1 MADSLKRR
9 KPNAAGEDE
18 DALKDWRH
26 TALDARPGFLIR
38 RLHQIH
44 VALFVEECAPE
55 GITPVQYSILTAL
68 EQLGPAEQIA
78 LSRAVG
84 LDRANTADVIGR
96 LVERRFIQRRVSKT
110 DKRKKVAELTDIGRA
125 LLGRLEKGV
134 ARAHERTLRLR
145 RKIAS
150 ASWRTSRC
158 SSKLITISVER
169 LLAAQPGRTTTTPD
183 FRVGRSHR
191 AVNAASRVT
200 PGVPHERLARPPA
213 RLHRRRVHR

>member
-1 MADSLKRR
+1 MAASLNRR
-9 KPNAAGEDE
+9 KPVTELESD

-26 TALDARPGFLIR
+26 IALDARPGFLIR

-68 EQLGPAEQIA
+68 EQMGPSEQIA

-110 DKRKKVAELTDIGRA
+110 DRRKKVAELTEIGRA
-125 LLGRLEKGV
+125 LLGRLETGV
-134 ARAHERTLRLR
+134 ARAHERTIAALAPED
-145 RKIAS
+145 RKRFMGYLALLVETNNDLS
-150 ASWRTSRC
+150 RTPVGGSSRK
-158 SSKLITISVER
+158 SDG
-169 LLAAQPGRTTTTPD
+169 A
-183 FRVGRSHR
+183 
-191 AVNAASRVT
+191 
-200 PGVPHERLARPPA
+200 
-213 RLHRRRVHR
+213 